1 MKSDLELSE
10 ISSNEWLSLN
20 QFVHELKKI
29 DSPCMS
35 VYYTKGKENEVIT
48 LLRDSKRNEYF
59 EKIELEI
66 EKKILDLK
74 KKKKSIGNYVKT
86 LCIFG
91 WMKNNKII
99 IKELGISKKLPYIYM
114 ASKRPY
120 VKPFQDVLKTNYKV
134 LLVTID
140 QKSARIQKFHG
151 SQIIQESK
159 LRINLQGRHKKGGQ
173 SQGRFMRAR
182 QTQIH
187 VFFKKVASKLR
198 SMNDD
203 TELILLGGSGPAKT
217 EFFDELDSDLI
228 QKCRFVET
236 LTFSTSLQTIHEKII
251 SHLYQHRKRHVS
263 EIIKKYEKQVKEG
276 LTAKRNSVIFKAL
289 EMGAV
294 DTLIVSANYHTHPR
308 FRNIMK
314 MLQMAK
320 NTSAVIEFAVSP
332 KIIKR
337 LDIDDSVLAL
347 LRYKIK

>member
-1 MKSDLELSE
+1 MKSELESSE

-20 QFVHELKKI
+20 QFVHELKQI
-29 DSPCMS
+29 DSTCMS
-35 VYYTKGKENEVIT
+35 VYYTSGKENEVVT
-48 LLRDSKRNEYF
+48 LLRDTKRNEYF

-74 KKKKSIGNYVKT
+74 KQKKSIGNYVKT

-91 WMKNNKII
+91 WMKNKKIVI
-99 IKELGISKKLPYIYM
+99 REIGISKKLPYISM
-114 ASKRPY
+114 ASKKPY
-120 VKPFQDVLKTNYKV
+120 LKPFQDVLKTNYKV

-173 SQGRFMRAR
+173 SQGRFLRAR

-198 SMNDD
+198 SMDD
-203 TELILLGGSGPAKT
+203 GAELILLGGSGPAKT

-228 QKCRFVET
+228 QRCRFVET
-236 LTFSTSLQTIHEKII
+236 LTFSTSLQKIHQKII

-276 LTAKRNSVIFKAL
+276 LTAKRNPVIFKAL

-332 KIIKR
+332 RIIKR

-347 LRYKIK
+347 LRYKIR

>member
-74 KKKKSIGNYVKT
+74 KQKKSIGNYVKT